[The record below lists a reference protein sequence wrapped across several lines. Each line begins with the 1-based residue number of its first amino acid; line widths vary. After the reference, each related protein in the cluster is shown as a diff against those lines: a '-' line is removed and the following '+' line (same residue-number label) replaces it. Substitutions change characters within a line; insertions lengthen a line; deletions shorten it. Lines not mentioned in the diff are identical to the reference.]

1 MAGDDMND
9 RPMGFGPPSGD
20 DGDDERHENDPAG
33 EGPRD
38 PMAEMFGQ
46 LLGPE
51 AADQIARALGG
62 SGASVD
68 PGQLG
73 ALIGQVQRLLAT
85 PGDGGPV
92 NWQLATD
99 VARQAVSQS
108 GDRSVGGADRR
119 AAQEALRLAD
129 LWLDENTTF
138 APAGGPLRAWSRAEW
153 VEGTLPVWKRLVEPV
168 AESVARAMAA
178 TMTSQAPPE
187 LAAMIGNADQ
197 MMRQVGGSVFGLQI
211 GQAVAALA
219 SEVVSGTD
227 IGLPLVANHALVLLP
242 DNVASVGEGL
252 DVPRDELRLFLA
264 LREAARSRLFAHVP
278 WLGPHLLGAVESY
291 ARGITIDTGRIE
303 SAVRDADA
311 TDPASIQRALSEG
324 LFEPQR
330 TPAQETALTRLEVA
344 LALVEGWVEV
354 VVSASSGQLPHADAL
369 RETVRRR
376 RATGG
381 PAEHTFAALVGLE
394 LRPRR
399 VRDAVALWTTI
410 EEARGLEGRDA
421 VWDHP
426 DLLPSGADLDDPAGY
441 AQRRADDEQGSAA
454 VDAAIEALLS
464 GVLPESGSGQ
474 GSDSEQ
480 GTGSEQGTRSG
491 SGSDSGQGS
500 SSSSGS
506 ASGQGQGSGS
516 EQGSGSGPASE
527 QGSGDRPGPG
537 PADDSGDPH
546 RQDDEG
552 DPGSA
557 GA

>member
-1 MAGDDMND
+1 
-9 RPMGFGPPSGD
+9 MGFGPPGD
-20 DGDDERHENDPAG
+20 DDDERPDEA
-33 EGPRD
+33 RD

-62 SGASVD
+62 GGANVD
-68 PGQLG
+68 PSQLG
-73 ALIGQVQRLLAT
+73 ALIGQVQRMLST

-119 AAQEALRLAD
+119 ASDEALRLAD
-129 LWLDENTTF
+129 LWLNDHTTLS
-138 APAGGPLRAWSRAEW
+138 PAGGPLRAWSRAEW

-168 AESVARAMAA
+168 AESVASAMASA
-178 TMTSQAPPE
+178 MTAQSPPE
-187 LAAMIGNADQ
+187 MAAMIGNADQ

-219 SEVVSGTD
+219 GEVVSGTD
-227 IGLPLVANHALVLLP
+227 IGLPLVADRALVLLP
-242 DNVASVGEGL
+242 DNVAAVGEGL
-252 DVPRDELRLFLA
+252 DVPLDELRLFLA

-278 WLGPHLLGAVESY
+278 WLGAHLLGAVESY
-291 ARGITIDTGRIE
+291 ARGITIDTARIE
-303 SAVRDADA
+303 SAVRDADPS
-311 TDPASIQRALSEG
+311 DPSSIQQALSEG

-330 TPAQETALTRLEVA
+330 TPVQEAALTRLEVA

-354 VVSASSGQLPHADAL
+354 VASASAGQLPHADAL

-399 VRDAVALWTTI
+399 VRDAVALWATI

-426 DLLPSGADLDDPAGY
+426 DLLPMSEDLDDPAGY
-441 AQRRADDEQGSAA
+441 AQRRSDAEQSSAA

-464 GVLPESGSGQ
+464 GEGASNEP
-474 GSDSEQ
+474 
-480 GTGSEQGTRSG
+480 
-491 SGSDSGQGS
+491 
-500 SSSSGS
+500 
-506 ASGQGQGSGS
+506 ASGD
-516 EQGSGSGPASE
+516 AA
-527 QGSGDRPGPG
+527 SGDAAS
-537 PADDSGDPH
+537 ADESSP
-546 RQDDEG
+546 DDEG
-552 DPGSA
+552 DHGTS

>member
-1 MAGDDMND
+1 MGD
-9 RPMGFGPPSGD
+9 RPMGFGPAGD
-20 DGDDERHENDPAG
+20 DADDDRPKDEGDSGASG
-33 EGPRD
+33 RD
-38 PMAEMFGQ
+38 AMAEMFSQ

-51 AADQIARALGG
+51 AADQVARALGG

-73 ALIGQVQRLLAT
+73 ALIGQVQRMLST

-99 VARQAVSQS
+99 VARQAVAQS

-119 AAQEALRLAD
+119 AAQEAVRLAD
-129 LWLDENTTF
+129 LWLDDHTRF
-138 APAGGPLRAWSRAEW
+138 PSAGGPVLAWSRAEW

-168 AESVARAMAA
+168 AESVAGAMAA
-178 TMTSQAPPE
+178 AMTSQAPPE
-187 LAAMIGNADQ
+187 LTAMIGSADQ

-219 SEVVSGTD
+219 GEVVSGTD
-227 IGLPLVANHALVLLP
+227 IGLPLVADRALVLLP
-242 DNVASVGEGL
+242 DNIAGVGEGL

-278 WLGPHLLGAVESY
+278 WLGAHLLGAVESY
-291 ARGITIDTGRIE
+291 ARGITIDTSHIE
-303 SAVRDADA
+303 SVVRDADP
-311 TDPASIQRALSEG
+311 TDPASIQRALTEG

-330 TPAQETALTRLEVA
+330 TPAQEAALTRLEAA

-354 VVSASSGQLPHADAL
+354 VVSASAGQLPHADAL

-399 VRDAVALWTTI
+399 VRDAVTLWSTI
-410 EEARGLEGRDA
+410 EQARGLEGRDA

-426 DLLPSGADLDDPAGY
+426 DLLPGGEDLDDPQGY
-441 AQRRADDEQGSAA
+441 AQRRADDEQGSATI
-454 VDAAIEALLS
+454 DAAIEALLS
-464 GVLPESGSGQ
+464 GEGPSPRA
-474 GSDSEQ
+474 D
-480 GTGSEQGTRSG
+480 GTGEGP
-491 SGSDSGQGS
+491 
-500 SSSSGS
+500 S
-506 ASGQGQGSGS
+506 ADDGGDR
-516 EQGSGSGPASE
+516 GPA
-527 QGSGDRPGPG
+527 
-537 PADDSGDPH
+537 
-546 RQDDEG
+546 
-552 DPGSA
+552 

>member
-1 MAGDDMND
+1 
-9 RPMGFGPPSGD
+9 MGFGPPDDDDRDDDLHD
-20 DGDDERHENDPAG
+20 DGGPDDG
-33 EGPRD
+33 GPDDGGDGLD

-62 SGASVD
+62 TGAPVD
-68 PGQLG
+68 PSQLG
-73 ALIGQVQRLLAT
+73 ALIGQVQRMLST

-99 VARQAVSQS
+99 VARQGVSQA

-119 AAQEALRLAD
+119 AAEEALRLAD
-129 LWLDENTTF
+129 LWLTEHTTLSS
-138 APAGGPLRAWSRAEW
+138 AGGPLLAWSRAEW

-168 AESVARAMAA
+168 AESVAGAMAA
-178 TMTSQAPPE
+178 AMSGQAPPQM
-187 LAAMIGNADQ
+187 ASMIGNADQ

-219 SEVVSGTD
+219 GEVVSGTD
-227 IGLPLVANHALVLLP
+227 IGLPLVADRALVLLP
-242 DNVASVGEGL
+242 DNVTAAGEGL
-252 DVPRDELRLFLA
+252 DVPLDELRLFLA

-291 ARGITIDTGRIE
+291 ARGITIDTSRIE
-303 SAVRDADA
+303 SAVREADPS
-311 TDPASIQRALSEG
+311 DPAAIQQALSEG

-330 TPAQETALTRLEVA
+330 TPAQEAALTRLEVA
-344 LALVEGWVEV
+344 LALVVGWVEV
-354 VVSASSGQLPHADAL
+354 VTSESAGQLPHADAL

-399 VRDAVALWTTI
+399 VRDAVSLWTTI
-410 EEARGLEGRDA
+410 EAARGLEGRDA

-426 DLLPSGADLDDPAGY
+426 DLLPSSEDLDDPAGY
-441 AQRRADDEQGSAA
+441 AQRRADADEGSAA

-464 GVLPESGSGQ
+464 GDAPS
-474 GSDSEQ
+474 SDGVAEGPDDGEPSAD
-480 GTGSEQGTRSG
+480 GGDDRGPTG
-491 SGSDSGQGS
+491 
-500 SSSSGS
+500 
-506 ASGQGQGSGS
+506 A
-516 EQGSGSGPASE
+516 
-527 QGSGDRPGPG
+527 
-537 PADDSGDPH
+537 
-546 RQDDEG
+546 
-552 DPGSA
+552 
-557 GA
+557 